1 MLKKINPFLYWHRVR
16 APHEVNLAGSVDGV
30 GVGGVADA
38 VHLVKLVDYHWLVV
52 RNRKLV

>member
-30 GVGGVADA
+30 GVGGIADG
-38 VHLVKLVDYHWLVV
+38 VDLVKLADYLWSVA
-52 RNRKLV
+52 RNW